1 MAWAA
6 IERRAGPASV
16 GCNAARHVKEM
27 ARMTGERLRY
37 AAYAI
42 LGAAAVIAY
51 FWLGSDP
58 DQMPIGAARKAVSG
72 DELPILQPLDTEV
85 EQEARRDLF
94 AFGRGDAAVETPSLP
109 ASLTPDQP
117 EPAPEKSDLLANVQ
131 AMGVVR
137 RSDSVTVLVRVGA
150 RLLTVGLGESFGEGD
165 ALRVDSID
173 GRHVQIVDKTS
184 GSSRN
189 FLLSEE

>member
-6 IERRAGPASV
+6 IERHAGPASV

-27 ARMTGERLRY
+27 ARMTVERLRY
-37 AAYAI
+37 AAYAV
-42 LGAAAVIAY
+42 LGTAAIIAY

-58 DQMPIGAARKAVSG
+58 DQMPIVAARKAVSG
-72 DELPILQPLDTEV
+72 DDLPILQPLDTEV

-117 EPAPEKSDLLANVQ
+117 EPAPEKPDLLANVQ

-165 ALRVDSID
+165 ALRVDSIE